1 MAQSESVFLKL
12 NETDTIHVKRW
23 FTSKNAP
30 AVLLIHGSIENG
42 RIFYAE
48 NGKGFGPWLAD
59 LGYDVFVPDLR
70 GRGKSTPAIGRISD
84 FGQMD
89 MVMNDIPFL
98 VDFVKKEKDIS
109 ALWIGAHSWGG
120 NLALAA
126 YARHPQMADVKGFIF
141 FGVKRRV
148 TVWNMER
155 IYKLNFGWRIMAPIG
170 IKKDGFLN
178 AIKLKMG
185 ADNET
190 GRIFTETN
198 FWLDNKAW
206 IDPNDGFDYGAALK
220 KLTVPPILSVTG
232 AADKVLGH
240 PVDCENLLKES
251 NSKLPTFRSIG
262 TETGNLHDYD
272 HINLLTHKDANK
284 DHFVG
289 IGKWMAGI
297 TSGE

>member
-1 MAQSESVFLKL
+1 MAQSESIFLKL
-12 NETDTIHVKRW
+12 DNTNTIHVKRW
-23 FTSKNAP
+23 FASKNAP

-70 GRGKSTPAIGRISD
+70 GRGKSTPSIDSTSD

-98 VDFVKKEKDIS
+98 VDFVKREKGTD

-120 NLALAA
+120 NLALAS
-126 YARHPQMADVKGFIF
+126 YARFPKMAEVQGFIL

-155 IYKLNFGWRIMAPIG
+155 IYKLNFGWRIMASIA

-178 AIKLKMG
+178 AVKMKMG

-190 GRIFTETN
+190 KRIFKETN
-198 FWLDNKAW
+198 FWLDNESW
-206 IDPNDGFDYGAALK
+206 TDPNDGFDYGAALK
-220 KLTVPPILSVTG
+220 KIAVPPILSLTG
-232 AADKVLGH
+232 VADKVLGH
-240 PVDCENLLKES
+240 PSDCLNLLKEA
-251 NSKLPTFRSIG
+251 NSVKGDFRLIG
-262 TETGNLHDYD
+262 KASGNKYDYD
-272 HINLLTHKDANK
+272 HINLLTHKDASK
-284 DHFVG
+284 DHFIG
-289 IGKWMAGI
+289 IGEWMQ
-297 TSGE
+297 SVS